1 MKKVS
6 HDYKLLIISIA
17 SPIQLGIY
25 KDNILIDSVQS
36 DKKTSEI
43 LLPLI
48 VDMLDKYSIKNI
60 LYVRGPGSY
69 MAIKLTYII
78 LKTIKIIRDI
88 DFYGCDGFLFNNNR
102 PIKALGSLYFIKDNK
117 NIITKKFNNI
127 EKIDFIL
134 PLNLNSVTIDKDNR
148 PLYILPAV

>member
-1 MKKVS
+1 LQKVS
-6 HDYKLLIISIA
+6 HDYKLLIISIS

-25 KDNILIDSVQS
+25 KDNILIETLKS
-36 DKKTSEI
+36 DKKTSDI

-48 VDMLDKYSIKNI
+48 SEILDKYLIKNI
-60 LYVRGPGSY
+60 IYVRGPGSY

-78 LKTIKIIRDI
+78 LQTLKIIRDI
-88 DFYGCDGFLFNNNR
+88 DFYGCDGFMFNNNR
-102 PIKALGSLYFIKDNK
+102 PIKALGSLYFIKDSQE
-117 NIITKKFNNI
+117 IVTKKFNSM

-134 PLNLNSVTIDKDNR
+134 PKNLNSVTIDKDNR

>member
-25 KDNILIDSVQS
+25 KNNILIDSVQS
-36 DKKTSEI
+36 DKKTSDI

-48 VDMLDKYSIKNI
+48 LSMIDKYSVKNI
-60 LYVRGPGSY
+60 IYVRGPGSY

-78 LKTIKIIRDI
+78 LKTIQIIKDI
-88 DFYGCDGFLFNNNR
+88 EFYGCDGFLFNNNK
-102 PIKALGSLYFIKDNK
+102 PIKALGSLYFIKEDK
-117 NIITKKFNNI
+117 NVFTKKFDNI

-134 PLNLNSVTIDKDNR
+134 PLNLNNVIIDKDNR

>member
-1 MKKVS
+1 LKKVL

-17 SPIQLGIY
+17 SPIQLGVY
-25 KDNILIDSVQS
+25 KDNILIDSVKS

-48 VDMLDKYSIKNI
+48 TEMLDKYSIKNI
-60 LYVRGPGSY
+60 IYVRGPGSY

-78 LKTIKIIRDI
+78 LKTIKIIKDI
-88 DFYGCDGFLFNNNR
+88 NFDGCDGFLFNNNR
-102 PIKALGSLYFIKDNK
+102 PIKALGSLYFIKNNK
-117 NIITKKFNNI
+117 NIITKRFDNM
-127 EKIDFIL
+127 EQIDFVL
-134 PLNLNSVTIDKDNR
+134 PLDLNHVTIDKDNR